1 MTFLSCAIYRIVRQL
16 AAHLPTSR
24 EAEIFAFPPELA
36 CAMAAAA
43 ASQLF
48 GGSLSQIEYAAEMG
62 LEHHLGMTCDP
73 VCGLVQ
79 IPCIERNAVAAMRA
93 KDAVSLSSLLWNTRK
108 ISFDSIVKTM
118 AETGKDLLPSYRE
131 TAEGGLAK
139 TYRGDSE

>member
-1 MTFLSCAIYRIVRQL
+1 MLQKYN
-16 AAHLPTSR
+16 
-24 EAEIFAFPPELA
+24 
-36 CAMAAAA
+36 
-43 ASQLF
+43 
-48 GGSLSQIEYAAEMG
+48 YN
-62 LEHHLGMTCDP
+62 LERYETLN
-73 VCGLVQ
+73 L
-79 IPCIERNAVAAMRA
+79 AVATMRA